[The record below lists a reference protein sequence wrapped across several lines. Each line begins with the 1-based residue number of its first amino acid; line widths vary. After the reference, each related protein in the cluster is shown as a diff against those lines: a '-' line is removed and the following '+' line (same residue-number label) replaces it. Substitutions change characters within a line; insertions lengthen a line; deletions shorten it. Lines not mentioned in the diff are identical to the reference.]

1 MAKLNL
7 SKIGCGILAATLSL
21 PSYAISIEQAWQQAK
36 QSDPNYEKAK
46 IGLQLGEVSVDAS
59 RSSLLPGLSA
69 TASASWSESADNTNS
84 YGASLS
90 QTIWD
95 SSLWSD
101 LDQAN
106 ANYIKA
112 QLALTQSHNELAQR
126 LLSSYLDVASAQG
139 DLQLAQSKL
148 EEGNKLLKI
157 IEKRYLAGKV
167 KSVDVEEIR
176 ATQVA
181 DKAGIL
187 SARSDLEVKRAA
199 LAALINQT
207 PQSVDQ
213 IRTDSLIQPPMMVDS
228 QEQWL
233 KLAKDSSPEL
243 LVAAQNVKASEFAKD
258 SAQGGY
264 YPTVK
269 GNVGYSD
276 DDRRKD
282 GEFNAGITL
291 SVPIDLNGATRA
303 RVDEASL
310 NILSAKQ
317 DLRRVEIDIQK
328 RVIQQFT
335 QVDINWNQVLMANE
349 LVTSREKVLRSKE
362 KLYDAGMLEVSEVI
376 SAHNN
381 LFEAKNSLQS
391 NLYNY
396 WRQRIGLLQTA
407 GKLDDD
413 TMALISRAFN
423 S

>member
-1 MAKLNL
+1 M
-7 SKIGCGILAATLSL
+7 
-21 PSYAISIEQAWQQAK
+21 
-36 QSDPNYEKAK
+36 
-46 IGLQLGEVSVDAS
+46 
-59 RSSLLPGLSA
+59 
-69 TASASWSESADNTNS
+69 
-84 YGASLS
+84 
-90 QTIWD
+90 
-95 SSLWSD
+95 
-101 LDQAN
+101 
-106 ANYIKA
+106 
-112 QLALTQSHNELAQR
+112 
-126 LLSSYLDVASAQG
+126 
-139 DLQLAQSKL
+139 QLAQSKL

-157 IEKRYLAGKV
+157 IEKRYRAGKV

-176 ATQVA
+176 ATQVSEQ
-181 DKAGIL
+181 AGIL
-187 SARSDLEVKRAA
+187 SAQADLEVKRAT

-207 PQSVDQ
+207 PQNVDQ
-213 IRTDSLIQPPMMVDS
+213 IRTDSLIQPPMLVNS

-258 SAQGGY
+258 SAKGGY
-264 YPTVK
+264 YPTLK
-269 GNVGYSD
+269 GDIGYND

-303 RVDEASL
+303 KVDEASL

-317 DLRRVEIDIQK
+317 DLRKVEIDIHK

-335 QVDINWNQVLMANE
+335 QVEINWNQVLMANE
-349 LVTSREKVLRSKE
+349 LVLSREKVLRSKE
-362 KLYDAGMLEVSEVI
+362 KLYDAGLLEVSEVI
-376 SAHNN
+376 SAHNS
-381 LFEAKNSLQS
+381 LFEAKNSLKT
-391 NLYNY
+391 NLYSY

>member
-1 MAKLNL
+1 MIKLNK
-7 SKIGCGILAATLSL
+7 SKIGCAILAATFSL

-36 QSDPNYEKAK
+36 QNDPNYEKAK
-46 IGLQLGEVSVDAS
+46 IGVQLGEVGVDAS

-69 TASASWSESADNTNS
+69 TASANWNESADNTNS

-106 ANYIKA
+106 ANYIKS
-112 QLALTQSHNELAQR
+112 QLELSQSHNELAQR

-157 IEKRYLAGKV
+157 IEKRYRAGKV

-181 DKAGIL
+181 DKADIL
-187 SARSDLEVKRAA
+187 NARSDIEVKRAE
-199 LAALINQT
+199 LAALINQV
-207 PQSVDQ
+207 PQDVDQ
-213 IRTDSLIQPPMMVDS
+213 IRTDSLAQPPMMVET

-258 SAQGGY
+258 SAQGGF

-269 GNVGYSD
+269 GNVGYND
-276 DDRRKD
+276 DDRLID

-317 DLRRVEIDIQK
+317 DLRKVEIDIQK
-328 RVIQQFT
+328 RVVQKFT
-335 QVDINWNQVLMANE
+335 QVDINWNQVLMAKE
-349 LVTSREKVLRSKE
+349 LVTSRVKVLRSKE
-362 KLYDAGMLEVSEVI
+362 KLYDAGLLEVSEVI
-376 SAHNN
+376 NAHNS
-381 LFEAKNSLQS
+381 LFEAKNSLQN

-413 TMALISRAFN
+413 TMVLISRAFN

>member
-1 MAKLNL
+1 MAKLHL
-7 SKIGCGILAATLSL
+7 SKIGCAILAATLSL
-21 PSYAISIEQAWQQAK
+21 PSYAISIEKAWQQAK

-46 IGLQLGEVSVDAS
+46 IGVQLGEVGVDAS

-69 TASASWSESADNTNS
+69 TASADWSESADNTNS

-112 QLALTQSHNELAQR
+112 QLELAQSHNELAQR

-157 IEKRYLAGKV
+157 IEKRYRAGKV

-181 DKAGIL
+181 DRAGIL
-187 SARSDLEVKRAA
+187 SARSDLEVKRAE
-199 LAALINQT
+199 LAALINQI

-264 YPTVK
+264 YPTIK
-269 GNVGYSD
+269 GDFGYSD
-276 DDRRKD
+276 SDRQSN

-349 LVTSREKVLRSKE
+349 LVISRGKVLRSKE